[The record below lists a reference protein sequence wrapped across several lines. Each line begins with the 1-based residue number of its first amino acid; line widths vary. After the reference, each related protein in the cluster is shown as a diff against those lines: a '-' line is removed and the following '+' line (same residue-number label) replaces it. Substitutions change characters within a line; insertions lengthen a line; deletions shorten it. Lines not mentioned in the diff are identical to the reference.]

1 MEPRLPTPKDFLCD
15 HSLLSLFL
23 PGGTKRADG
32 QEIYQLQGRV
42 MRIFLFFFSL
52 FSTMWATNIAM
63 NAAKTGGV
71 ASLFMGQCHFIRGSD
86 AFCKSA
92 AEEGVCLK
100 QNYKPTGDGIALDGG
115 ELGDIK

>member
-52 FSTMWATNIAM
+52 FSTMWATNIAIG
-63 NAAKTGGV
+63 TI
-71 ASLFMGQCHFIRGSD
+71 F
-86 AFCKSA
+86 SA
-92 AEEGVCLK
+92 ARNAHESGYYSTNLPSRYLSGSSQSRQRPPSPASSECTT
-100 QNYKPTGDGIALDGG
+100 PSSS
-115 ELGDIK
+115 